1 MENKN
6 YPYEDM
12 IFKHAMETFGQSAL
26 TFLGIEGKIKSVS
39 PTEMILLKP
48 QTLLLDYVF
57 EMMDNTLIH
66 LEFQSTNKGIEDLR
80 RFRVYEA
87 QLSYQRK
94 KEVSTYVVFTGD
106 IKNPCYSLKNGKN
119 YYLINIVTLADKD
132 GDTILETIKK
142 KVHLKRTIDEVEALE
157 LAFIPVMGGRKT
169 KTEKIKEA
177 IHITMALNFN
187 KTYQRSIQ
195 TLLVAFANKFLSDDE
210 LASIE
215 EDLKMTDLIKK
226 FINEGLEQGLQE
238 GKILTAKNLLGLL
251 SEEVIAEKT
260 DLPLEKIHELAMKK
274 NSKAS

>member
-1 MENKN
+1 M
-6 YPYEDM
+6 
-12 IFKHAMETFGQSAL
+12 
-26 TFLGIEGKIKSVS
+26 KSW
-39 PTEMILLKP
+39 
-48 QTLLLDYVF
+48 
-57 EMMDNTLIH
+57 
-66 LEFQSTNKGIEDLR
+66 R
-80 RFRVYEA
+80 
-87 QLSYQRK
+87 
-94 KEVSTYVVFTGD
+94 
-106 IKNPCYSLKNGKN
+106 
-119 YYLINIVTLADKD
+119 
-132 GDTILETIKK
+132 
-142 KVHLKRTIDEVEALE
+142 
-157 LAFIPVMGGRKT
+157 T

-226 FINEGLEQGLQE
+226 FINEGLEQGVEQGLLE